1 MRVILHEEIVSAF
14 AAGRLASANVG
25 FATGATELFALLL
38 MNSALWHHAASEILG
53 DRRGQAQC
61 CWLVIRLL
69 QRRYMR

>member
-1 MRVILHEEIVSAF
+1 LQKGLDRGFRNGYRKMRVILQEEIVNAV

-53 DRRGQAQC
+53 DHPVA
-61 CWLVIRLL
+61 
-69 QRRYMR
+69 